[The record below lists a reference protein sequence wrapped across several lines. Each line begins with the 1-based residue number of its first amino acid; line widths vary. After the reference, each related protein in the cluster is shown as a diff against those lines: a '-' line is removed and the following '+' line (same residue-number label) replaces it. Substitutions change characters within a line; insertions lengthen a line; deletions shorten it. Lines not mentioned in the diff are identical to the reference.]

1 MWQISC
7 GTAEIENLQR
17 STASL
22 TEQQDALDLNTAKG
36 KTDYAWFE
44 DMISAS
50 QPYPKPYPYPD
61 ITLRC
66 HRWTRAFDEHV
77 LMVNERATAPA
88 REGSQI

>member
-7 GTAEIENLQR
+7 DTAEIEDLQR
-17 STASL
+17 SMASL
-22 TEQQDALDLNTAKG
+22 TEQQDALDLNKG

-61 ITLRC
+61 PNPKVLSL
-66 HRWTRAFDEHV
+66 DESI
-77 LMVNERATAPA
+77 R
-88 REGSQI
+88 

>member
-1 MWQISC
+1 MQHRSVAADSSPCAVWQISC

-17 STASL
+17 SMASL

-50 QPYPKPYPYPD
+50 RPYPKPYPYPGPNPKV
-61 ITLRC
+61 LSL
-66 HRWTRAFDEHV
+66 DESI
-77 LMVNERATAPA
+77 R
-88 REGSQI
+88 